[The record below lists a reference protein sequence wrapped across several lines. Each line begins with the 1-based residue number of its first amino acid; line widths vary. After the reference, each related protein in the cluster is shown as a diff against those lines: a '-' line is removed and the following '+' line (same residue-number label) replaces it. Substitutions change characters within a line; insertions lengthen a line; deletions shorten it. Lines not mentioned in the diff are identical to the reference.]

1 MVQKTISRIDTA
13 RSTWSSMNDS
23 LLRAEHIFFINTFCN
38 QSLKNVIELIKIIEV
53 QTVFLYSKKGVIT
66 ITVNK

>member
-1 MVQKTISRIDTA
+1 
-13 RSTWSSMNDS
+13 MNDS
-23 LLRAEHIFFINTFCN
+23 LLRAEHIFFINTFFN

-66 ITVNK
+66 ITFW

>member
-1 MVQKTISRIDTA
+1 MVQKTISRIDKA
-13 RSTWSSMNDS
+13 RSTWSSLNDS
-23 LLRAEHIFFINTFCN
+23 LLRAEHIFFINTFFS

-66 ITVNK
+66 ITFW